1 LLPAT
6 GVIDDRKIE
15 SARRTAM
22 VALILSIAVLLTAII
37 AAASCAEFAAWL
49 LCLEAL
55 GIATTSL
62 LIRADLRAE
71 QRHTVK

>member
-1 LLPAT
+1 M
-6 GVIDDRKIE
+6 IDDRRIE

-22 VALILSIAVLLTAII
+22 ATLILSVVVIPTAIY
-37 AAASCAEFAAWL
+37 AAASDAELAVWL

-62 LIRADLRAE
+62 LIRADLRPD
-71 QRHTVK
+71 QRHTVR